1 MRPPSVFLLP
11 ILGAIRNSV
20 LQTMCSGQ
28 NTTPLRSQRNASL
41 SAASQLKYLHLA
53 YFAKPVA
60 DRTVYRSIRN
70 TRAGNL
76 AVIGVGSGELARK
89 MIQLASDFTSR
100 PQVRFT
106 GIDLFEMRGASKG
119 ALTLKQA
126 HRFFAPFKA
135 RIQLVPGDPCTAL
148 ARIANSLPDID
159 LVVVRGDQD
168 LESLE
173 RAWFY
178 LPRMLHETS
187 VVLVEH
193 VDAHG
198 QPVRYDELDLNAV
211 RAKAGARPASTR
223 RAA

>member
-1 MRPPSVFLLP
+1 MRPARVFLLP
-11 ILGAIRNSV
+11 CHRPIRFSV
-20 LQTMCSGQ
+20 EQTACSGQ

-70 TRAGNL
+70 SRAGNL
-76 AVIGVGSGELARK
+76 VVIGVGSGELVRK

-106 GIDLFEMRGASKG
+106 GIDLFEMRKTSKG
-119 ALTLKQA
+119 SLSLKQA
-126 HRFFAPFKA
+126 HRFLAPLKA
-135 RIQLVPGDPCTAL
+135 RIQLVPGDPCAAL
-148 ARIANSLPDID
+148 ARIANSSPDND
-159 LVVVRGDQD
+159 LVVIRGDQD
-168 LESLE
+168 QESLE

-187 VVLVEH
+187 VVLVER

-211 RAKAGARPASTR
+211 RAKAGASSASMR